1 MSVSPWS
8 RGSKCPWLVLKERV
22 WGVPANLEIQFAHFV
37 DICPF
42 TCKQKIQHERLFLQT
57 MSPDSDLKIHL
68 GWNWVKGAGQKTWDG
83 FLIKSWIGIGCVYK
97 DVLKNCH
104 LFHIKSHLMSKN
116 SVHSNSIEV
125 IRPDFHV
132 GTKNWQV
139 GKFSFC
145 EKFSKSQ
152 QSRFKAH
159 LPSSSMVRS
168 SSLAETRSS
177 SSSWVG
183 ERPLVCSEYL
193 PGGFFHHF

>member
-1 MSVSPWS
+1 MS
-8 RGSKCPWLVLKERV
+8 LT
-22 WGVPANLEIQFAHFV
+22 GVEGESVGRPGKPGNT
-37 DICPF
+37 ICSLCRHLSIHMQ
-42 TCKQKIQHERLFLQT
+42 TKVQHQRLFLQT

-68 GWNWVKGAGQKTWDG
+68 GWNWVNGAGQKTWDRL
-83 FLIKSWIGIGCVYK
+83 FIKSWIGIGCVYK

-132 GTKNWQV
+132 GTRNWQV
-139 GKFSFC
+139 GKLSFC
-145 EKFSKSQ
+145 EKFSKSFQSQ
-152 QSRFKAH
+152 QSRGKAH
-159 LPSSSMVRS
+159 LPSSSIVRS

-177 SSSWVG
+177 NSSWVG

-193 PGGFFHHF
+193 QGGFCQHF

>member
-1 MSVSPWS
+1 MS
-8 RGSKCPWLVLKERV
+8 LT
-22 WGVPANLEIQFAHFV
+22 GVEGESVGRPGKPGNT
-37 DICPF
+37 ICSLCRHLSIHMQ
-42 TCKQKIQHERLFLQT
+42 TKVQHQRLFLQT

-68 GWNWVKGAGQKTWDG
+68 GWNWVNGAGQKTWDRL
-83 FLIKSWIGIGCVYK
+83 FIKSWIGIGCVYK

-132 GTKNWQV
+132 GTRNCILYI
-139 GKFSFC
+139 SFPFV
-145 EKFSKSQ
+145 KSFQSQ
-152 QSRFKAH
+152 QPRGKAH

-177 SSSWVG
+177 NSSWVG

-193 PGGFFHHF
+193 QVGFCQHF